1 MIKNLI
7 LFLNKK
13 DLMNLILILILTIGA
28 SFFELIGIGSIPI
41 FLGVILHPE
50 KILTHIPDYFAPFF
64 NNFSSP
70 SELITF
76 FCLALF
82 SIFLIKNIY
91 LFCVNFIQASYFR
104 DLRIRNSD
112 KLLKYFLS
120 RPYIYFVN
128 NNPAKLLRSLGS
140 DLDLANNYLEANLNI
155 IKEIILIILIFI
167 LLITVSNNI
176 AILVFFFIGF
186 LSFIIL
192 RLFKKKLTL
201 LAKINFLE
209 RAEQIKT
216 VNQIFYNIQDIK
228 ILLKENFFLNRFKN
242 NIINLKKTE
251 FFNTIFSRS
260 PRLIFETFAVLSMV
274 LIIIFFSKSENKMI
288 EILPLLSLLGVSA
301 IRLIPSFNS
310 LTLGFT
316 VIKKSEVSFEFI
328 SKYMN
333 SARELKQITFE
344 EYSKNR
350 NVTSIKEIE
359 LQNINFTYP
368 ENNRP
373 TLKNINFKIKKNS
386 SIGIIGKT
394 GCGKST
400 LVKLIL
406 GLLKPSSGKI
416 LFNKTDVHKNL
427 RSWYDNISYIPQNIF
442 LADDTIKNNIAFGVE
457 NSKIDIGRIK
467 YAIKLAGL
475 DSFINN
481 IPSGVETRVGDG
493 GFKISGG
500 QIQRIG
506 IARAIYVESN
516 IFILDEST
524 SSLDHKTEKEI
535 LNDFNKLKN
544 EKFLIMVSHRMNS
557 LLNCDEVFY
566 IQDGEIKDIGK
577 IEELVKRN
585 PELNN

>member
-50 KILTHIPDYFAPFF
+50 KILTYIPDYFAPFF
-64 NNFSSP
+64 NNFSSS

-155 IKEIILIILIFI
+155 IKEIILILLIFI

-209 RAEQIKT
+209 RAEQIKI

-228 ILLKENFFLNRFKN
+228 ILLKENFFLNKFKN

-350 NVTSIKEIE
+350 NVTSINEIE

-535 LNDFNKLKN
+535 LNDFNKLKK

>member
-1 MIKNLI
+1 MTDLVLEDINIIEELNEIDFNQETIDEFNKIKN
-7 LFLNKK
+7 
-13 DLMNLILILILTIGA
+13 D
-28 SFFELIGIGSIPI
+28 
-41 FLGVILHPE
+41 
-50 KILTHIPDYFAPFF
+50 
-64 NNFSSP
+64 
-70 SELITF
+70 
-76 FCLALF
+76 
-82 SIFLIKNIY
+82 
-91 LFCVNFIQASYFR
+91 
-104 DLRIRNSD
+104 
-112 KLLKYFLS
+112 
-120 RPYIYFVN
+120 
-128 NNPAKLLRSLGS
+128 
-140 DLDLANNYLEANLNI
+140 
-155 IKEIILIILIFI
+155 IKE
-167 LLITVSNNI
+167 S
-176 AILVFFFIGF
+176 
-186 LSFIIL
+186 
-192 RLFKKKLTL
+192 
-201 LAKINFLE
+201 
-209 RAEQIKT
+209 
-216 VNQIFYNIQDIK
+216 
-228 ILLKENFFLNRFKN
+228 KN